1 MFSVVQSQVSP
12 YLGLPLQDR
21 PVDNDLAHRLLR
33 LEQRLASYGQLHAQ
47 ELGDM
52 RQELDALKRLVALR
66 PLRQDQA
73 QTVQVDAT
81 LCTGCG
87 ECVPACP
94 QSMFELEEANGR
106 HLAHVIVWTERLS
119 EKWVQG
125 GQQSAAGLLSSG
137 NTRPIQTASESE
149 RTQAC
154 AECQLGAPPCIT
166 VCAAHAIVLP

>member
-1 MFSVVQSQVSP
+1 
-12 YLGLPLQDR
+12 
-21 PVDNDLAHRLLR
+21 
-33 LEQRLASYGQLHAQ
+33 
-47 ELGDM
+47 M
-52 RQELDALKRLVALR
+52 RQELDALKRQVALR

-73 QTVQVDAT
+73 QTVQVDAA

-94 QSMFELEEANGR
+94 QSMFELEEASG
-106 HLAHVIVWTERLS
+106 HPLAHVMVWT
-119 EKWVQG
+119 
-125 GQQSAAGLLSSG
+125 
-137 NTRPIQTASESE
+137 ESE